1 MSTTTPKDALTKA
14 HALGVERLDAQWL
27 LLHALDRP
35 SQDRS
40 WLLTHDEEPLT
51 AAQVGAYDALL
62 QRRVEGEPLA
72 YLVGHQEFF
81 GLNLQVD
88 ARVLVPRPD
97 TETLVHWALDVLG
110 GLATPDGGNGQLVDL
125 VELVNLVDLGTGS
138 GAVALALAH
147 RLRQRGQRARVL
159 AVDASLDALQVARA
173 NALALELRVDFL
185 PSNWLAQVKGRH
197 HLIVSNPPYVAAQD
211 PHLAALHHE
220 PLRALAAGPDGL
232 DDLRTIIAQAPAHLV
247 NGGWLLL
254 EHGYDQATAVRDLL
268 HQAGFVQLGS
278 RPDLAGI
285 MRCSGGRWLGPQR
298 GANSEIIKTS

>member
-1 MSTTTPKDALTKA
+1 MPTTTVLDALTKA
-14 HALGVERLDAQWL
+14 HALGVARLDAQWL
-27 LLHALDRP
+27 LLHALGRP

-88 ARVLVPRPD
+88 ARVLVPRSD

-125 VELVNLVDLGTGS
+125 VDLGTGS

-147 RLRQRGQRARVL
+147 TLRQRGQRARVL

-173 NALALELRVDFL
+173 NALALRLRVDFL
-185 PSNWLAQVKGRH
+185 PSNWLAQVKGHH

-220 PLRALAAGPDGL
+220 PLSALAAGPDGL

-298 GANSEIIKTS
+298 GANSEIIETS